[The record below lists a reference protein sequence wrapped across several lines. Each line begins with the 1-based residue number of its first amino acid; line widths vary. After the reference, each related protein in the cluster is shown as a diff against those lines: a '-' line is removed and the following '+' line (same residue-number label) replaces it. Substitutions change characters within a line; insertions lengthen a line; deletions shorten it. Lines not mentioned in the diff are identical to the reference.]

1 MCSRSPQAD
10 KEEVLSDK
18 QEGKKKKG
26 KKPSTALMTV
36 DQTMS
41 RINDFVRAEVEEQQK
56 ASDDPTSPDPN
67 SNEPLPDL
75 PERQPLTEEELE
87 KSKQEVEEFISACV
101 GIGYNMTPLDLSNLR
116 ERDDFGRVIG
126 TGFLRGF
133 PVNAVI
139 PWANPAGTGLADS
152 MMANAIQAGVLNVID
167 TIVGMDIHPEQRVWS
182 DGNNLDQALIDKIAR
197 YIPAPLSLSCSRSAH
212 SLTSHLPPP
221 NPLRLFVRI
230 PWAEETYLFGKH
242 AIDAVR
248 KHSTIMEDVG
258 KSYGM
263 AKDHYVFVTENGTR
277 FNHHCAHNTR
287 LSHTFLSGALQA
299 MSSSALFIR
308 RIYCRAG
315 LALQRPVCRRHS
327 LTLMLRGAPCVS
339 RTAMGPSRRFR
350 FHGGWRARQRA

>member
-87 KSKQEVEEFISACV
+87 KSKQEVEEFISAFV
-101 GIGYNMTPLDLSNLR
+101 GIGYNMTPLELSNLR
-116 ERDDFGRVIG
+116 ERDDFGRVVG

-133 PVNAVI
+133 PVNADN

-167 TIVGMDIHPEQRVWS
+167 TIVGMDIHPEQRVWT

-197 YIPAPLSLSCSRSAH
+197 YIPAPLSLSLALAL
-212 SLTSHLPPP
+212 LTLSPPTFHLPI
-221 NPLRLFVRI
+221 PLGCLSASRGRRR
-230 PWAEETYLFGKH
+230 PTYSASMPLTRC
-242 AIDAVR
+242 A
-248 KHSTIMEDVG
+248 STRP
-258 KSYGM
+258 SW
-263 AKDHYVFVTENGTR
+263 TT
-277 FNHHCAHNTR
+277 
-287 LSHTFLSGALQA
+287 
-299 MSSSALFIR
+299 SA
-308 RIYCRAG
+308 
-315 LALQRPVCRRHS
+315 
-327 LTLMLRGAPCVS
+327 S
-339 RTAMGPSRRFR
+339 RTEWPRTTTSL
-350 FHGGWRARQRA
+350 